1 MLLPFLLIAITKQF
15 SIIGHRGI
23 IGSFFLNHPLA
34 SPYPPP
40 PYDPPPGPILVAT
53 PITAVPDVLKLVRK
67 INRQHDLVF
76 IANGDTPY
84 FDNPRHLEHNVSM
97 TNGLL
102 FFGPPSPSNNNHKIV
117 KSPFVPSY
125 VIGRHANFLQSLL
138 HHFELPCQVVT
149 NYTKMD
155 KLRFGKLC
163 WSASMWLLC
172 ETYKSNVGEIV
183 TNHERELIELV
194 SEFGGDKND
203 IDLVLKYSEG
213 SMEQVVPSTKLA
225 IAEFSGRNG
234 HLLRKQT
241 KKEQKFHRELLHR
254 VVELR
259 SILLDYA

>member
-1 MLLPFLLIAITKQF
+1 
-15 SIIGHRGI
+15 
-23 IGSFFLNHPLA
+23 
-34 SPYPPP
+34 
-40 PYDPPPGPILVAT
+40 
-53 PITAVPDVLKLVRK
+53 
-67 INRQHDLVF
+67 
-76 IANGDTPY
+76 
-84 FDNPRHLEHNVSM
+84 
-97 TNGLL
+97 
-102 FFGPPSPSNNNHKIV
+102 
-117 KSPFVPSY
+117 
-125 VIGRHANFLQSLL
+125 
-138 HHFELPCQVVT
+138 
-149 NYTKMD
+149 
-155 KLRFGKLC
+155 
-163 WSASMWLLC
+163 MWLLC

-259 SILLDYA
+259 SIFLDYV